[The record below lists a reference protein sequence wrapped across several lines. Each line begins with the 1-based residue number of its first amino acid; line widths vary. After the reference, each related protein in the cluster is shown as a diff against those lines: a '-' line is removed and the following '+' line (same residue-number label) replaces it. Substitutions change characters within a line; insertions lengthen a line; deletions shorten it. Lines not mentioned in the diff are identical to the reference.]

1 MSGPTD
7 SSQPIVIDTTDVH
20 QMHFLQTMQS
30 LNTIRNNIT
39 FPEEHE
45 ITPLMID
52 LPNPWEPKTCNDSK

>member
-1 MSGPTD
+1 
-7 SSQPIVIDTTDVH
+7 
-20 QMHFLQTMQS
+20 LQTMQS

-52 LPNPWEPKTCNDSK
+52 LPNPWEPKTCNDPK